1 MHRWMPMKN
10 LQGFK
15 EYLRGSYGIVVLSFV
30 FALLSVAAKMAVPF
44 VTGLGVDVIRAWM
57 KNPMQED
64 RYSRALL
71 IDLVLMIGLILC
83 GTVFRYFFDF
93 TTAYV
98 GQRLVK
104 KMRDDVYIALNEV
117 PVSYLDRNPHGDLL
131 LRLTNDIENVQTGLI
146 TGAGALY
153 EGIVQILITIVFMFY
168 LNYFLGLVVVILTPL
183 SILTSRFISKHNAQ
197 YFKLQNEKLGQ
208 ITAFSSESITN
219 LEAIQSYGLEER
231 KAQGFD
237 EKNLELK
244 GANFKAT
251 FAASWINPST
261 RLVNNIIYGSV
272 ILLGVWMILE
282 SGTAWSWLGIS
293 FSVGSLSSFLTYSY
307 QYMTP
312 FNEIADAASDIFYAD
327 ASLGR
332 VMETLTTPKDI
343 DMGNRPLGQEVQTLE
358 AKDMVFSY
366 DGKRTIIQ
374 RFNLDIYK
382 GHKIAL
388 VGTTGCGKTTIIN
401 LLMRFYDPQQGGF
414 YMNGIPTQEV
424 SKKEM
429 RSHIGM
435 VLQETWLSKDT
446 IAANIAFGKP
456 NATMEEIVEAAKKAH
471 ADEFIRRM
479 PEGYQTVVSNATG
492 LSTGEKQLLCVARI
506 LLVQPEIV
514 LLDEATSNIDLRTEL
529 ALGKAFDELMRGKTS
544 IVVAHRLSTIK
555 NADLILVMKDG
566 AVLEQGNFGELMAK
580 NGAFAD
586 LYRSQLA

>member
-1 MHRWMPMKN
+1 MKN
-10 LQGFK
+10 FK
-15 EYLRGSYGIVVLSFV
+15 ALKKYLRGSYGIVVLSFV

-104 KMRDDVYIALNEV
+104 KMRDDVYIALNGV

>member
-1 MHRWMPMKN
+1 MKN
-10 LQGFK
+10 FK
-15 EYLRGSYGIVVLSFV
+15 ALKKYLRGSYGIVVLSFV

-57 KNPMQED
+57 KNPMQVD

-456 NATMEEIVEAAKKAH
+456 NATMDEIVEAAKKAH

>member
-1 MHRWMPMKN
+1 
-10 LQGFK
+10 
-15 EYLRGSYGIVVLSFV
+15 
-30 FALLSVAAKMAVPF
+30 
-44 VTGLGVDVIRAWM
+44 
-57 KNPMQED
+57 MQED
-64 RYSRALL
+64 HYSHALL

-237 EKNLELK
+237 EKNLEVK

-261 RLVNNIIYGSV
+261 RLVNNTIYGSV

-282 SGTAWSWLGIS
+282 SGSTWSWLGIS

-343 DMGNRPLGQEVQTLE
+343 DTGNRPLGQEIQTLE
-358 AKDMVFSY
+358 AKNMVFSY
-366 DGKRTIIQ
+366 DTKRTIIQ

-446 IAANIAFGKP
+446 VAANIAFGKP

-492 LSTGEKQLLCVARI
+492 LSTGERQLLCVARI
-506 LLVQPEIV
+506 LLAQPEIV

>member
-1 MHRWMPMKN
+1 MKN
-10 LQGFK
+10 FK
-15 EYLRGSYGIVVLSFV
+15 ALKKYLRGSYGIVVLSFV

-168 LNYFLGLVVVILTPL
+168 LNYFLGFVVVILTPL

-366 DGKRTIIQ
+366 DGKRTIIP

-456 NATMEEIVEAAKKAH
+456 NATMDEIVEAAKKAH

>member
-1 MHRWMPMKN
+1 MKN
-10 LQGFK
+10 FK
-15 EYLRGSYGIVVLSFV
+15 ALKKYLRGSYGIVVLSFV

-64 RYSRALL
+64 RYSHALL

-168 LNYFLGLVVVILTPL
+168 LNYFLGFVVVILTPL

-343 DMGNRPLGQEVQTLE
+343 DMGKRPLGQEVQTLE

>member
-1 MHRWMPMKN
+1 MKN
-10 LQGFK
+10 FK
-15 EYLRGSYGIVVLSFV
+15 ALKKYLRGSYGIVVLSFV

-555 NADLILVMKDG
+555 NADLVLVMKDG

>member
-1 MHRWMPMKN
+1 MKN
-10 LQGFK
+10 FK
-15 EYLRGSYGIVVLSFV
+15 ALKKYLRGSYGIVVLSFV

-312 FNEIADAASDIFYAD
+312 FNEIADAASDIFYSD
-327 ASLGR
+327 ASLVR
-332 VMETLTTPKDI
+332 VMETLITPNDI
-343 DMGNRPLGQEVQTLE
+343 YMGNRPLGQEVQTLE

-456 NATMEEIVEAAKKAH
+456 NATMDEIVEAAKKAH

>member
-1 MHRWMPMKN
+1 MKN
-10 LQGFK
+10 FK
-15 EYLRGSYGIVVLSFV
+15 ALKKYLRGSYGIVVLSFV

-358 AKDMVFSY
+358 SKDMVFSY

>member
-1 MHRWMPMKN
+1 MKN
-10 LQGFK
+10 FK
-15 EYLRGSYGIVVLSFV
+15 ALKKYLRGSYGIVVLSFV

-64 RYSRALL
+64 HYSRALL

-208 ITAFSSESITN
+208 ITAFSSETITN

-282 SGTAWSWLGIS
+282 SETAWSWLGIS

-456 NATMEEIVEAAKKAH
+456 NATMDEIVEAAKKAH

>member
-1 MHRWMPMKN
+1 MKN
-10 LQGFK
+10 FK
-15 EYLRGSYGIVVLSFV
+15 ALKKYLRGSYGIVVLSFV

-456 NATMEEIVEAAKKAH
+456 NATMDEIVEAAKKAH

-529 ALGKAFDELMRGKTS
+529 ALGKAFDELMRGKTI

-566 AVLEQGNFGELMAK
+566 AVLEQGNFWELMAK

>member
-1 MHRWMPMKN
+1 MKN
-10 LQGFK
+10 FK
-15 EYLRGSYGIVVLSFV
+15 ALKKYLRGSYGIVILSFV

-44 VTGLGVDVIRAWM
+44 VTGLGVDVIREWM

-64 RYSRALL
+64 HYSRALL

-237 EKNLELK
+237 EKNLEVK

-261 RLVNNIIYGSV
+261 RLVNNTIYGSV

-282 SGTAWSWLGIS
+282 SGSTWGWLGIS

-343 DMGNRPLGQEVQTLE
+343 DTGNRPLGQEVQTLE

-366 DGKRTIIQ
+366 DTKRTIIQ

-414 YMNGIPTQEV
+414 YMNGIPTQEIA
-424 SKKEM
+424 KKEM

-446 IAANIAFGKP
+446 IATNIAFGKP

-506 LLVQPEIV
+506 LLAQPEIV

-529 ALGKAFDELMRGKTS
+529 ALGKAFDELMWGKTS

>member
-1 MHRWMPMKN
+1 MKN
-10 LQGFK
+10 FK
-15 EYLRGSYGIVVLSFV
+15 ALKKYLRGSYGIVVLSFV

-414 YMNGIPTQEV
+414 YMNCIPTQEV

-566 AVLEQGNFGELMAK
+566 AVLEQGNFWELMAK

>member
-1 MHRWMPMKN
+1 MKN
-10 LQGFK
+10 FK
-15 EYLRGSYGIVVLSFV
+15 ALKKYLRGSYGIVVLSFI

-93 TTAYV
+93 STAYV

-456 NATMEEIVEAAKKAH
+456 NATMDEIVEAAKKAH

>member
-1 MHRWMPMKN
+1 MKN
-10 LQGFK
+10 FK
-15 EYLRGSYGIVVLSFV
+15 ALKKYLRGSYGIVVLSFV

-414 YMNGIPTQEV
+414 YINGIPTQEV

-456 NATMEEIVEAAKKAH
+456 NATMDEIVEAAKKAH

>member
-1 MHRWMPMKN
+1 MKN
-10 LQGFK
+10 FK
-15 EYLRGSYGIVVLSFV
+15 ALKKYLRGSYGIVILSFV

-44 VTGLGVDVIRAWM
+44 VTGLGVDVIREWM

-64 RYSRALL
+64 HYSRALL

-153 EGIVQILITIVFMFY
+153 EGIVQILITIVFMLY

-237 EKNLELK
+237 EKNLEVK

-261 RLVNNIIYGSV
+261 RLVNNTIYGSV

-282 SGTAWSWLGIS
+282 SGSTWSWLGIS

-343 DMGNRPLGQEVQTLE
+343 DTGNRPLGQEVQTLE

-366 DGKRTIIQ
+366 DTKRTIIQ
-374 RFNLDIYK
+374 RFSLDIYK

-414 YMNGIPTQEV
+414 YMNGIPTQEIA
-424 SKKEM
+424 KKEM

-506 LLVQPEIV
+506 LLAQPEIV

>member
-1 MHRWMPMKN
+1 MKN
-10 LQGFK
+10 FK
-15 EYLRGSYGIVVLSFV
+15 ALRKYLRGSYGIVVLSFV

-168 LNYFLGLVVVILTPL
+168 LNYFLGFVVVILTPL

-456 NATMEEIVEAAKKAH
+456 NATMDEIVEAAKKAH

>member
-1 MHRWMPMKN
+1 MKN
-10 LQGFK
+10 FK
-15 EYLRGSYGIVVLSFV
+15 ALKKYLRGSYGIVVLSFV

-414 YMNGIPTQEV
+414 YMNGIPAQEV

-456 NATMEEIVEAAKKAH
+456 NATMDEIVEAAKKAH

>member
-1 MHRWMPMKN
+1 MKN
-10 LQGFK
+10 FK
-15 EYLRGSYGIVVLSFV
+15 ALKKYLRGSYGIVILSFV

-44 VTGLGVDVIRAWM
+44 VTGLGVDVIREWM

-64 RYSRALL
+64 HYSHALL

-219 LEAIQSYGLEER
+219 LEAIQSYGLEKR

-237 EKNLELK
+237 EKNLEVK

-261 RLVNNIIYGSV
+261 RLVNNTIYGSV

-282 SGTAWSWLGIS
+282 SGSTWSWLGIS

-332 VMETLTTPKDI
+332 VMETLATPKDI
-343 DMGNRPLGQEVQTLE
+343 DTGNRPLGQEVQTLE

-366 DGKRTIIQ
+366 DTKRTIIQ

-414 YMNGIPTQEV
+414 YMNGIPTQEIA
-424 SKKEM
+424 KKEM

-506 LLVQPEIV
+506 LLAQPEIV

>member
-1 MHRWMPMKN
+1 MKN
-10 LQGFK
+10 FK
-15 EYLRGSYGIVVLSFV
+15 ALKKYLRGSYGIVVLSFV

-456 NATMEEIVEAAKKAH
+456 NATMDEIVEAAKKAH

-566 AVLEQGNFGELMAK
+566 AVLEQGNFGELTAK

>member
-1 MHRWMPMKN
+1 MKN
-10 LQGFK
+10 FK
-15 EYLRGSYGIVVLSFV
+15 ALKKYLRGSYGIVVLSFV

-456 NATMEEIVEAAKKAH
+456 NATMDEIVEAAKKAH

>member
-1 MHRWMPMKN
+1 MKN
-10 LQGFK
+10 FK
-15 EYLRGSYGIVVLSFV
+15 ALKKYLRGSYGIVVLSFV

-414 YMNGIPTQEV
+414 YMNDIPTQEV

-456 NATMEEIVEAAKKAH
+456 NATMDEIVEAAKKAH

>member
-1 MHRWMPMKN
+1 MKN
-10 LQGFK
+10 FK
-15 EYLRGSYGIVVLSFV
+15 ALKKYLRGSYGIVVLSFV

-64 RYSRALL
+64 RYSHALL

-168 LNYFLGLVVVILTPL
+168 LNYFLGFVVVILTPL

>member
-1 MHRWMPMKN
+1 MKN
-10 LQGFK
+10 FK
-15 EYLRGSYGIVVLSFV
+15 ALKKYLRGSYGIVVLSFV

-282 SGTAWSWLGIS
+282 NGTAWSWLGIS

-456 NATMEEIVEAAKKAH
+456 NATMDEIVEAAKKAH

>member
-1 MHRWMPMKN
+1 MKN
-10 LQGFK
+10 FK
-15 EYLRGSYGIVVLSFV
+15 ALKKYLRGSYGIVVLSFV

-117 PVSYLDRNPHGDLL
+117 PVSYLDRTPHGDLL

-153 EGIVQILITIVFMFY
+153 EGIGQILITIVFMFY

>member
-1 MHRWMPMKN
+1 MKN
-10 LQGFK
+10 FK
-15 EYLRGSYGIVVLSFV
+15 ALKKYLRGSYGIVVLSFI

-44 VTGLGVDVIRAWM
+44 VTGLGVDVIREWM

-64 RYSRALL
+64 HYSRVLL
-71 IDLVLMIGLILC
+71 MDLILMIALILC

-117 PVSYLDRNPHGDLL
+117 PVSYLDTNPHGDLL

-168 LNYFLGLVVVILTPL
+168 LNYFLGLVVVVLTPL

-237 EKNLELK
+237 EKNLEVK
-244 GANFKAT
+244 MANFKAT

-261 RLVNNIIYGSV
+261 RLVNNTIYGSV

-282 SGTAWSWLGIS
+282 SGSTWSWLGIS

-332 VMETLTTPKDI
+332 VMETLTTPKDV
-343 DMGNRPLGQEVQTLE
+343 DTGNRPLGQEVQTLE

-366 DGKRTIIQ
+366 DGKRIIIQ

-401 LLMRFYDPQQGGF
+401 LLMRFYDPQEGGF
-414 YMNGIPTQEV
+414 YMNGIPTQEI

-429 RSHIGM
+429 RGHIGM

-471 ADEFIRRM
+471 ADDFIRRM

-506 LLVQPEIV
+506 LLAQPEIV

>member
-1 MHRWMPMKN
+1 MKN
-10 LQGFK
+10 FK
-15 EYLRGSYGIVVLSFV
+15 ALKKYLRGSYGIVILSFV
-30 FALLSVAAKMAVPF
+30 FALLSVASKMAVPF
-44 VTGLGVDVIRAWM
+44 VTGLGVDVIREWM

-64 RYSRALL
+64 HYSSALL

-104 KMRDDVYIALNEV
+104 KMRDDVYITLNEV

-237 EKNLELK
+237 EKNLEVK

-261 RLVNNIIYGSV
+261 RLVNNTIYGSV

-282 SGTAWSWLGIS
+282 SGSTWSWLGIP

-343 DMGNRPLGQEVQTLE
+343 DTGNRPLGQEVQTLE

-366 DGKRTIIQ
+366 DTKRTIIQ

-414 YMNGIPTQEV
+414 YMNGIPTQEIA
-424 SKKEM
+424 KKEM

-506 LLVQPEIV
+506 LLAQPEIV

-566 AVLEQGNFGELMAK
+566 TVLEQGNFGELMAK

>member
-1 MHRWMPMKN
+1 MKN
-10 LQGFK
+10 FK
-15 EYLRGSYGIVVLSFV
+15 ALKKYLRGSYGIVVLSFV

-44 VTGLGVDVIRAWM
+44 VTVLGVDVIRAWM

-456 NATMEEIVEAAKKAH
+456 NATMDEIVEAAKKAH

>member
-1 MHRWMPMKN
+1 MKN
-10 LQGFK
+10 FK
-15 EYLRGSYGIVVLSFV
+15 ALKKYLRGSYGIVVLSFV

-219 LEAIQSYGLEER
+219 LEAIQSYGLEEG

-456 NATMEEIVEAAKKAH
+456 NATMDEIVEAAKKAH

>member
-1 MHRWMPMKN
+1 MKN
-10 LQGFK
+10 FK
-15 EYLRGSYGIVVLSFV
+15 ALKKYLRGSYGIVVLSFV

-506 LLVQPEIV
+506 LLVQPKIV

>member
-1 MHRWMPMKN
+1 MKN
-10 LQGFK
+10 FK
-15 EYLRGSYGIVVLSFV
+15 ALKKYLRGSYGIVILSFV

-44 VTGLGVDVIRAWM
+44 VTGLGVDVIREWM

-64 RYSRALL
+64 HYSHALL

-237 EKNLELK
+237 EKNLEVK

-261 RLVNNIIYGSV
+261 RLVNNTIYGSV

-282 SGTAWSWLGIS
+282 SGSTWSWLGIP

-343 DMGNRPLGQEVQTLE
+343 DTGNRPLGQEVQTLE
-358 AKDMVFSY
+358 AKNMVFSY
-366 DGKRTIIQ
+366 DTKRTIIQ

-414 YMNGIPTQEV
+414 YMNGIPTQEIA
-424 SKKEM
+424 KKEM

-506 LLVQPEIV
+506 LLTQPEIV

>member
-1 MHRWMPMKN
+1 MKN
-10 LQGFK
+10 FK
-15 EYLRGSYGIVVLSFV
+15 ALKKYLRGSYGIVVLSFV

-555 NADLILVMKDG
+555 NADLILVMKGG

>member
-1 MHRWMPMKN
+1 MKN
-10 LQGFK
+10 FK
-15 EYLRGSYGIVVLSFV
+15 ALKKYLRGSYGIVVLSFV
-30 FALLSVAAKMAVPF
+30 FALLSVVAKMAVPF

>member
-1 MHRWMPMKN
+1 MKN
-10 LQGFK
+10 FK
-15 EYLRGSYGIVVLSFV
+15 ALKKYLRGSYGIVVLSFV

-44 VTGLGVDVIRAWM
+44 VTGLGVDVIREWM

-64 RYSRALL
+64 HYSRVLL
-71 IDLVLMIGLILC
+71 MDLILMIALILC

-117 PVSYLDRNPHGDLL
+117 PVSYLDTNPHGDLL

-168 LNYFLGLVVVILTPL
+168 LNYFLGLVVVVLTPL
-183 SILTSRFISKHNAQ
+183 SILTSRFISRHNAQ

-237 EKNLELK
+237 EKNLEVK
-244 GANFKAT
+244 MANFKAT

-261 RLVNNIIYGSV
+261 RLVNNTIYGSV

-282 SGTAWSWLGIS
+282 SGSTWSWLGIS

-332 VMETLTTPKDI
+332 VMETLTTPKDV
-343 DMGNRPLGQEVQTLE
+343 DTGNRPLGQEVQTLE

-366 DGKRTIIQ
+366 DGKRIIIQ

-401 LLMRFYDPQQGGF
+401 LLMRFYDPQEGGF
-414 YMNGIPTQEV
+414 YMNGIPTQEI

-429 RSHIGM
+429 RGHIGM

-471 ADEFIRRM
+471 ADDFIRRM

-506 LLVQPEIV
+506 LLAQPEIV

>member
-1 MHRWMPMKN
+1 MKN
-10 LQGFK
+10 FK
-15 EYLRGSYGIVVLSFV
+15 ALKKYLRGSYGIVVLSFV

-153 EGIVQILITIVFMFY
+153 EGVVQILITIVFMFY

-414 YMNGIPTQEV
+414 YMNGVPTQEV

>member
-1 MHRWMPMKN
+1 MKN
-10 LQGFK
+10 FK
-15 EYLRGSYGIVVLSFV
+15 ALKKYLRGSYGIVVLSFV

-146 TGAGALY
+146 TGSGALY

-456 NATMEEIVEAAKKAH
+456 NATMDEIVEAAKKAH

>member
-1 MHRWMPMKN
+1 MKN
-10 LQGFK
+10 FK
-15 EYLRGSYGIVVLSFV
+15 ALKKYLRGSYGIVVLSFV

-219 LEAIQSYGLEER
+219 LEAIQSYGLEEI

-401 LLMRFYDPQQGGF
+401 LLMRFYDPRQGGF

-446 IAANIAFGKP
+446 IAANIAFGKS
-456 NATMEEIVEAAKKAH
+456 NATMDEIVEAAKKAH